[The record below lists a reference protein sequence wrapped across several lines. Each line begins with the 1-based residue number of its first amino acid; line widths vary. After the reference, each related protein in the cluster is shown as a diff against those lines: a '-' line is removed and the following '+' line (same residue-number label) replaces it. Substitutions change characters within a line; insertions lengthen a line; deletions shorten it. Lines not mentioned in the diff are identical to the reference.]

1 MASLTTNLESLAQ
14 VAKKN
19 DTAFMDIIK
28 EFPVL
33 YNRACACADFK
44 DRNIKNNA
52 WRKISELL
60 DIEESKCVKRYERIS
75 ISSCASMLLKCC
87 YICVQ
92 FSILAHFPFPAKFVG
107 QTSCEYPIYRQNLG
121 WSATSKIP
129 DRLGFSRHML
139 TIFVR
144 LPITI
149 DLRRGYT

>member
-1 MASLTTNLESLAQ
+1 MGSGVPKTRGYPNHCDSVSHYESQ
-14 VAKKN
+14 EEKKN

-33 YNRACACADFK
+33 YNRACADFK

-60 DIEESKCVKRYERIS
+60 DIEESKCVKRYESIS

-92 FSILAHFPFPAKFVG
+92 FSILAHFPFPAKFEIGKIWDRPLANIRYIGKIWDGRQQVK
-107 QTSCEYPIYRQNLG
+107 SPIV
-121 WSATSKIP
+121 WDFP
-129 DRLGFSRHML
+129 D
-139 TIFVR
+139 I
-144 LPITI
+144 
-149 DLRRGYT
+149 